1 MQQQVWRVATR
12 IQQLSVLA
20 GLPQANRRLPA
31 RRYVFPEA
39 SRLHHDG
46 LPDGESLL
54 WLRVAGEMRDEKLLR

>member
-54 WLRVAGEMRDEKLLR
+54 